1 MWYNKHI
8 GEEVKI
14 TEFAYYSNGQNY
26 SLNGDIK
33 NIQDILT
40 CVKKYGPLNLHAR
53 RLNHSD
59 WFQIHLEDTNY
70 KQLIRKTKLKNLK

>member
-1 MWYNKHI
+1 MA
-8 GEEVKI
+8 KI
-14 TEFAYYSNGQNY
+14 IHLMA
-26 SLNGDIK
+26 
-33 NIQDILT
+33 ILKIFN
-40 CVKKYGPLNLHAR
+40 VKKYGPLNLHAR

>member
-1 MWYNKHI
+1 MVGYQLKGEQKLIKLIKLKIIKKSEMPMWYNKHI

-40 CVKKYGPLNLHAR
+40 CKKIW
-53 RLNHSD
+53 SSE
-59 WFQIHLEDTNY
+59 FTCSQT
-70 KQLIRKTKLKNLK
+70 